1 MARMKQEWVWAIVS
15 LAIAILLAYILL
27 SLSKDAQSESNL
39 PPVIRSQYDQRLL
52 ALDIAGIE
60 AAYQEQVKL
69 LFMNWMKDPN
79 VGQPRRA
86 LTGLRNAAKAYIEAM
101 NGAKQREEE
110 LRVREP

>member
-1 MARMKQEWVWAIVS
+1 MKWVWAIVS
-15 LAIAILLAYILL
+15 LVIAIVLAYVLL
-27 SLSKDAQSESNL
+27 SIAKDDAQSESNL
-39 PPVIRSQYDQRLL
+39 PPMQRSQYDQRLL
-52 ALDIAGIE
+52 ALDMAGIE

-86 LTGLRNAAKAYIEAM
+86 LTGLRNAARAYIEAM

-110 LRVREP
+110 LKAQ